1 MVVRALICCTVL
13 LLGLLAALSAT
24 AQSAGACTGAACR
37 ATEKSRP
44 LDLMSFMR
52 GRTKADNGTGR
63 QAAAKTATPS
73 PKNRHAGRSSTARDG
88 RLPDPAP
95 ETQPASLPAAA
106 AAAYAAVSQDVQ
118 VVTGDQLN
126 AIDLA
131 MVRTPSET
139 VGAAPRA
146 EPREGAP
153 VKLANAGEVREAAPM
168 SAPNSAL
175 KTSPAR
181 DDAPRDDAP
190 RDDAPRDDAPRDD
203 SWIGRFWATIGDGFV
218 ALVALVR
225 QLFA

>member
-1 MVVRALICCTVL
+1 MVVRALICCTALV
-13 LLGLLAALSAT
+13 LGLLAALSAT
-24 AQSAGACTGAACR
+24 AQSAAACTGAACR

-52 GRTKADNGTGR
+52 GRAKANNGTGR
-63 QAAAKTATPS
+63 QTAAKTATQS
-73 PKNRHAGRSSTARDG
+73 PKSRHVGRSTAHAGG
-88 RLPDPAP
+88 VPDSAP
-95 ETQPASLPAAA
+95 QTQPASLPAAA

-126 AIDLA
+126 VIDLA

-139 VGAAPRA
+139 VDAAPRA
-146 EPREGAP
+146 EPGEGTP
-153 VKLANAGEVREAAPM
+153 VKLADAGEVREDAPKSAAR
-168 SAPNSAL
+168 SAL
-175 KTSPAR
+175 KTPPTR

-190 RDDAPRDDAPRDD
+190 HDD

-218 ALVALVR
+218 ALVAMLR

>member
-13 LLGLLAALSAT
+13 LLGLLVALSAT

-52 GRTKADNGTGR
+52 GRTKADNGAGR
-63 QAAAKTATPS
+63 QAAAKTATQS
-73 PKNRHAGRSSTARDG
+73 PKNRHAGRSTARAG
-88 RLPDPAP
+88 RLPDSAP
-95 ETQPASLPAAA
+95 ETQPDSLPAAA

-146 EPREGAP
+146 EPREDAP
-153 VKLANAGEVREAAPM
+153 VKLADAGEVREAAPK
-168 SAPNSAL
+168 SAPKSAL
-175 KTSPAR
+175 RTSPA
-181 DDAPRDDAP
+181 
-190 RDDAPRDDAPRDD
+190 RDDAPRDD

-218 ALVALVR
+218 ALVAMVR